1 MELLSYYLIF
11 LIIAAAAASGL
22 FFGLKAVSLI

>member
-11 LIIAAAAASGL
+11 LVIAVAGASGL